1 MHDPDINRHATMKNR
16 FTNDGL
22 LAYVT
27 DIMLLRDTDFFV
39 GTFTSNV
46 SLNVVKSLRDQL
58 EGRGC

>member
-46 SLNVVKSLRDQL
+46 SLIVVQILRDQL